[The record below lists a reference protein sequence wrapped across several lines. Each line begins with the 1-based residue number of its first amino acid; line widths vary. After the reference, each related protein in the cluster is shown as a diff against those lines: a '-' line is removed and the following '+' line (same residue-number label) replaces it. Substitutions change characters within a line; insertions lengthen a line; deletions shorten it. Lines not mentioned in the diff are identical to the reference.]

1 MWEYNRPYAYIAHH
15 GVKGE
20 KWYLRRYQNEDGTLT
35 ELGKKHY
42 AAKNYSQSKRH
53 TSAIGRMHKQN
64 AELLRDSTKIADKS
78 YKQYV
83 KEAQRLFVNPNKLQQ
98 KGRVFENNERFRQS
112 LEERY
117 RLSGK
122 AYQEEVEQ
130 FAKARDE
137 LSKYRHVSDFSAKT
151 KKMGKNWVET
161 YVRTGAT
168 INDLPLAGD
177 IYATLYYRKKIGEIR
192 QREADQSKRS

>member
-15 GVKGE
+15 GVKGQ
-20 KWYLRRYQNEDGTLT
+20 KWYLHRYQNEDGTLT

-53 TSAIGRMHKQN
+53 TSAIGKLHKQD
-64 AELLRDSTKIADKS
+64 AEMLKESTKNADRA

-83 KEAQRLFVNPNKLQQ
+83 KEARRSFINPNKLQQ
-98 KGRVFENNERFRQS
+98 KGRIFENNERFRQS

-168 INDLPLAGD
+168 TNDLPLAGD